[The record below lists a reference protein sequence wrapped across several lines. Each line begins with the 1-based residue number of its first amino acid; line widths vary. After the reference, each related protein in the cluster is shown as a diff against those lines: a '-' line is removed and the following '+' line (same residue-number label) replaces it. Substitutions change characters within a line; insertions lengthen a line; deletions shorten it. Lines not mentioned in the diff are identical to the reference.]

1 VEIPNTFR
9 DIAPFLQHPLVL
21 IGFVILLFFGIL
33 TALIKAGIIPP
44 LQKKTAGD
52 IVKRVMTFGFI
63 IALLVIVL
71 GFWEHLSDRDKKAVP
86 ADSLKSSGH
95 DSSVIIHHTTDGGD
109 HAGPKTY
116 CMVTLLIPSDY
127 NDAEIRVDGRPA
139 QIVGR
144 KLTSVILRMVKS
156 ETSQRIVLR
165 NTAGGECATNVLVD
179 GDKQLQP
186 CL

>member
-1 VEIPNTFR
+1 MEIPGTFR

-52 IVKRVMTFGFI
+52 IVKRVITFGFI

-71 GFWEHLSDRDKKAVP
+71 GFWEHFNDRDKNVVP
-86 ADSLKSSGH
+86 ADSLKSTRRDSLAVIHQSTDSGN
-95 DSSVIIHHTTDGGD
+95 
-109 HAGPKTY
+109 HADPKTY
-116 CMVTLLIPSDY
+116 CRVTLLIPSDY
-127 NDAEIRVDGRPA
+127 NDAEIRVDGHPA
-139 QIVGR
+139 QIVER
-144 KLTSVILRMVKS
+144 KLTSVIIRVVKS

-165 NTAGGECATNVLVD
+165 NSSGGECATDVLVD

-186 CL
+186 CI